1 MQVRTPKVPTLRL
14 PRRKRLTIS
23 DVSQW
28 RERLGLP
35 VTVNDIHSQL
45 NETQVRKVLRPI
57 SENHV
62 AELVRKSPVAI
73 SGGRH
78 AMGGQAFATGET
90 LLDMRGMNRII
101 SVDESRGRAI
111 VEAGIQWPDLYKGL
125 DNGDEFHWTF
135 RQKQTGGDRLT
146 VGGSLAANIH
156 SRGLTMKPMVD
167 DVESFQIVVAG
178 GEIKRVSRNENA
190 DLWRLAIGG
199 YGLFGVV
206 TAVELRLV
214 KRFKVRRRVQVRRV
228 AGLAEAFADRI
239 AEGYTFGDFQFAID
253 PDSDGFLDEGVFA
266 CYEPVDGSTPIKA
279 DQRKVPRAAW
289 HHLAYLAHERKAE
302 AFQQYRKF
310 YESTDGQIYWS
321 DQHQMTAYLDDYHA
335 KLDRRLKAPCKGS
348 ELITELY
355 VPRPRLEAFLAAAR
369 REMRQQKANVIY
381 GTIRWIEPD
390 TETLLAWAREPWACI
405 IFNLH
410 VDHDAAGLDRAR
422 GQFRTLID
430 LALAE
435 GGTFYLTYHRW
446 ASKEQIERAYP
457 AMDEFLAEKQ
467 RRDPYEWFTS
477 DWYRH
482 LKATMAS

>member
-1 MQVRTPKVPTLRL
+1 M
-14 PRRKRLTIS
+14 S
-23 DVSQW
+23 NVSKW

-35 VTVNDIHSQL
+35 VSVNDIHSQL
-45 NETQVRKVLRPI
+45 NETLVSKVIRPI
-57 SENHV
+57 SEHHV
-62 AELVRKSPVAI
+62 AELVRQGPVSV

-78 AMGGQAFATGET
+78 AMGGQAFLTGQRM
-90 LLDMRGMNRII
+90 LDMRGLNKLV
-101 SVDESRGRAI
+101 SLDEQRGIAI
-111 VEAGIQWPDLYKGL
+111 VEAGIQWPELYRAL
-125 DNGDEFHWTF
+125 DNGDEFRWTF

-167 DVESFQIVVAG
+167 DIESFQLVTAT
-178 GEIKRVSRNENA
+178 GEIKRVSRTENA

-228 AGLAEAFADRI
+228 AGLAEAFAERI
-239 AEGYTFGDFQFAID
+239 AEGCVFGDFQFAID
-253 PDSDGFLDEGVFA
+253 PESDGFLDEGVFA
-266 CYEPVDGSTPIKA
+266 CYEPVDRATEIKES
-279 DQRKVPRAAW
+279 QKKVPRYAW
-289 HHLAYLAHERKAE
+289 HELAYLAHARKDE
-302 AFQQYRKF
+302 AFRLYRKF

-335 KLDRRLKAPCKGS
+335 KLDRRMKAKCKGS

-355 VPRPRLEAFLAAAR
+355 VPRHRLEAFLKGAR
-369 REMRQQKANVIY
+369 AEMRRQRASVIY
-381 GTIRWIEPD
+381 GTIRWIEPEH
-390 TETLLAWAREPWACI
+390 ETVLAWARELWACI

-410 VDHDAAGLDRAR
+410 VDHDEAGLDTAR
-422 GQFRTLID
+422 LQFRTLID

-446 ASKEQIERAYP
+446 ASKEQISRAYP
-457 AMDEFLAEKQ
+457 AMGEFLAEK
-467 RRDPYEWFTS
+467 RRLDPEEKFSS

-482 LKATMAS
+482 LKATMA